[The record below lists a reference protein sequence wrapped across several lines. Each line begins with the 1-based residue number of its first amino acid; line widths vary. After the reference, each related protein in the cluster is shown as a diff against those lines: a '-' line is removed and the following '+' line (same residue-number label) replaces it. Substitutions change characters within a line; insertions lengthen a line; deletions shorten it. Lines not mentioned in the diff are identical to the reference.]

1 MRGPAR
7 HISLTRF
14 ISAGTVDLGNEPPLY
29 LTQEPETTPVPRAIS
44 FRWLGG
50 TILTGLTSIFLMGG
64 ALMAA
69 LDNPNQFASLP
80 DALGL
85 EVGEAGDDEFG
96 QKSDRMRP
104 IEEEVATRQIL
115 QVSTVTRQGER
126 DFIKLRPF
134 AKITATLGSA
144 KEELS
149 AEIPPYD
156 VLRIFADTSASESD
170 APSPGGSAP
179 TSTDDQISDTTVDG
193 EVAVKVSALPLDAP
207 GLATVALD
215 AATVEQVVRAAMKF
229 GGGDA

>member
-1 MRGPAR
+1 LIVRGPAR

-29 LTQEPETTPVPRAIS
+29 LSEKPEKTPVPRAIS

-85 EVGEAGDDEFG
+85 EVGEAGGDDEFG

-156 VLRIFADTSASESD
+156 VLRIFADKRRRSD
-170 APSPGGSAP
+170 FRHHRRRRGCRQG
-179 TSTDDQISDTTVDG
+179 Q
-193 EVAVKVSALPLDAP
+193 
-207 GLATVALD
+207 
-215 AATVEQVVRAAMKF
+215 RAAARRARSF
-229 GGGDA
+229 HRRPRRGDRRAGRPRRHEVRWRR